1 MYVKAR
7 YQAHVFRCKVTHQ
20 HTSDR
25 PVHHV
30 HTAHVTAADSHIV
43 ALVFAGCVQ
52 AWQIVR
58 VVTEVGVH
66 LEDVLVVALQC
77 PLKAGNVSRA
87 QSQFAATLH
96 QVQLSAKLI
105 GHQTTH
111 NGSCTIRR
119 SIVDH
124 QYMETLLQPE
134 YRAYDF
140 LDILLLIIGWYDY
153 YTIALLHIFSFKSG
167 ANIRISEQ
175 NTKGKLVFLCMVIV
189 VLFIFQMLEM
199 LVLPF

>member
-1 MYVKAR
+1 MHVESC

-25 PVHHV
+25 PVNHV
-30 HTAHVTAADSHIV
+30 HTAHVTATDSHIV
-43 ALVFAGCVQ
+43 ALVFAGCIQ
-52 AWQIVR
+52 AWQVVWI
-58 VVTEVGVH
+58 VTEVGVH
-66 LEDVLVVALQC
+66 LKYVFVVALQC

-87 QSQFAATLH
+87 QSQFAATHH

-105 GHQTTH
+105 GHQATH
-111 NGSCTIRR
+111 DGSRAIRR

-134 YRAYDF
+134 YRANNL

-153 YTIALLHIFSFKSG
+153 YTIALLHTFFIKSVQ
-167 ANIRISEQ
+167 RYE
-175 NTKGKLVFLCMVIV
+175 
-189 VLFIFQMLEM
+189 
-199 LVLPF
+199 